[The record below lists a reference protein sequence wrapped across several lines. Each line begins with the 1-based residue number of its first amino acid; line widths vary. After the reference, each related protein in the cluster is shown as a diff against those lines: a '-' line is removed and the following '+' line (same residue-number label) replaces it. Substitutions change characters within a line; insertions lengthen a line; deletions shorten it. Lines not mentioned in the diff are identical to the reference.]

1 MKTIGVDTFGQ
12 ERYLGVNFNLSFFR
26 GVHGVILVYDVTKRQ
41 SLVNLETLW
50 LKKLVQ
56 MYAGDISVV
65 IAATKCDISADEG
78 RQVTA
83 EEGREVARRLGF
95 EHIETSAKDGTNV
108 KLAFQMLITQIAR
121 RGQIGGLINPN
132 VKIS

>member
-1 MKTIGVDTFGQ
+1 M
-12 ERYLGVNFNLSFFR
+12 
-26 GVHGVILVYDVTKRQ
+26 
-41 SLVNLETLW
+41 VNLETLW

-78 RQVTA
+78 RLVTA
-83 EEGREVARRLGF
+83 EEGQEVARRLGF
-95 EHIETSAKDGTNV
+95 EHVETSAKEGTNV
-108 KLAFQMLITQIAR
+108 KLVFQMLVTQIAR
-121 RGQIGGLINPN
+121 RGQIGGLINPS